1 MLERIFE
8 KIDVFSQNLTNIETQ
23 LAAFYTLKKQV
34 EDNYSAISKKYDT
47 HIQSNLNKVK
57 TLEVFLSQN
66 SSEKLLV
73 SDDFANTENLLSN
86 SDFEF
91 LADKTAFK
99 LKPVKVE
106 QNNDFTVYSNS
117 VSGNKSFIVFSFKKE
132 IDLNALEYSFT
143 SLKYG
148 IVLPTSIK
156 YLRSSTE
163 YDLIEN
169 FERYFDSK
177 LSSVKKHYFYPKNV
191 KAVKFYF
198 DVPINEVKV
207 DNINFY
213 TETYP
218 AIASLDFKYP
228 VKSSSDYLSLFFNFE
243 DMLSGLNFS
252 VMENNS
258 FVDLNVKNKKC
269 ILKNQNTDF
278 IYLKANF
285 DSSKIANKNNSV
297 VSSEYGKRLL
307 VTPDDDVLA
316 LVESNQKINIENDFK
331 ITLNYSLYKAIK
343 DLNIQDSFV
352 DFVNDEVVLKE
363 DKIKIFKSESAENKD
378 VLIQRLNDLSEVEH
392 LEFYT
397 KEIFAL
403 DLTTGILYFPYF
415 ANNYDFKFSVIYT
428 VQEYEEITNTNYY
441 SPFIFDLKISS

>member
-1 MLERIFE
+1 
-8 KIDVFSQNLTNIETQ
+8 
-23 LAAFYTLKKQV
+23 
-34 EDNYSAISKKYDT
+34 
-47 HIQSNLNKVK
+47 
-57 TLEVFLSQN
+57 
-66 SSEKLLV
+66 
-73 SDDFANTENLLSN
+73 
-86 SDFEF
+86 
-91 LADKTAFK
+91 
-99 LKPVKVE
+99 
-106 QNNDFTVYSNS
+106 
-117 VSGNKSFIVFSFKKE
+117 
-132 IDLNALEYSFT
+132 
-143 SLKYG
+143 
-148 IVLPTSIK
+148 
-156 YLRSSTE
+156 
-163 YDLIEN
+163 
-169 FERYFDSK
+169 
-177 LSSVKKHYFYPKNV
+177 
-191 KAVKFYF
+191 
-198 DVPINEVKV
+198 
-207 DNINFY
+207 
-213 TETYP
+213 
-218 AIASLDFKYP
+218 
-228 VKSSSDYLSLFFNFE
+228 
-243 DMLSGLNFS
+243 
-252 VMENNS
+252 MENNS

-307 VTPDDDVLA
+307 VTPDDDVLT